1 MIKKYVYGE
10 PFETEALTEKIE
22 TAEGRPGYGEI
33 CTDNGFSFTYIMD
46 EEDIVYARKHQC
58 GDRPVVGVNIGSTIN
73 MENYESLRADVWLSD
88 IVQPNESIEQAYER
102 VTNIVAKTLEHIVET
117 YQ

>member
-1 MIKKYVYGE
+1 MATLKNKSLKKS
-10 PFETEALTEKIE
+10 LSQQ
-22 TAEGRPGYGEI
+22 AEENARVTKGTSKNQTVVKEGVPNDH
-33 CTDNGFSFTYIMD
+33 T
-46 EEDIVYARKHQC
+46 RKHQC
-58 GDRPVVGVNIGSTIN
+58 GDRPVVGLNIGSTIN

-88 IVQPNESIEQAYER
+88 TVHPNESIEQAYER